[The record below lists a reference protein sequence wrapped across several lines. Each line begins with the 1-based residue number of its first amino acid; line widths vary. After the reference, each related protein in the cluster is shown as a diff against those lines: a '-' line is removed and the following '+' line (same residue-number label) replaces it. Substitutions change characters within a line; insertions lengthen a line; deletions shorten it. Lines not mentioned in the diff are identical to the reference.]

1 MAMTAPAPPRLPR
14 GTVILV
20 SLAGA
25 VVLGVGMSA
34 IREVLAPVLLTLV
47 LTICAN
53 PVRIRLERRGVSRSL
68 ANGSVIL
75 VVFLLL
81 AGLGAAI
88 IVALGQFVT
97 LLPNYSE
104 ELAAVAAIVT
114 EALASV
120 GVDTE
125 QIRIIGGS
133 FEPSALVALATGL
146 LGSVFSIVGGLVIV
160 LTMLIVMSADATYL
174 PTVARQ
180 IGGERPHLIAALGDY
195 AKNVR
200 RFMVVTTGLGLLQGV
215 LCTIAL
221 LIIGVPAALLWGL
234 LMFFCSYIPNIGYFI
249 ALVPPLFFAFL
260 VGGWQTALVVL
271 IVYAIINAVVQTGIQ
286 PRLVSSAVSISQT
299 LTFFSVLL
307 WAAIL
312 GPLGA
317 ILALPLT
324 LLVRSV
330 LVDAHPEARV
340 WRPAIGDI
348 SETKRLIKADDLEAK
363 SRRSAEKAARAASKR
378 P

>member
-1 MAMTAPAPPRLPR
+1 M
-14 GTVILV
+14 I

-25 VVLGVGMSA
+25 VVVGVGMSA
-34 IREVLAPVLLTLV
+34 IRDVLAPVLLTLV

-53 PVRIRLERRGVSRSL
+53 PVRVALERRGVSHGL
-68 ANGSVIL
+68 ASGSVIIT
-75 VVFLLL
+75 VFLLL
-81 AGLGAAI
+81 AGLASAI
-88 IVALGQFVT
+88 IIALGQFVT
-97 LLPNYSE
+97 LLPNYST
-104 ELAAVAAIVT
+104 ELAAVGATVAS
-114 EALASV
+114 ALASV

-125 QIRIIGGS
+125 QIRLIGGA
-133 FEPSALVALATGL
+133 FEPSAMVGLATGL

-160 LTMLIVMSADATYL
+160 LTMLIVMSADAIYL

-180 IGGERPHLIAALGDY
+180 IGTQRPHLMDALRDY
-195 AKNVR
+195 TKNVR
-200 RFMVVTTGLGLLQGV
+200 RFMVVTTGLGFVQGL

-221 LIIGVPAALLWGL
+221 LIIDVPAALLWGL
-234 LMFFCSYIPNIGYFI
+234 LMFFCSYIPNLGYFI
-249 ALVPPLFFAFL
+249 ALVPPLFFGFL

-271 IVYAIINAVVQTGIQ
+271 IVYAIINAIVQTVIQ

-307 WAAIL
+307 WASIL

-317 ILALPLT
+317 ILAIPLT
-324 LLVRSV
+324 LLVRAI
-330 LVDAHPEARV
+330 LVDAHPEARL

-348 SETKRLIKADDLEAK
+348 SEAKEILKADSLAAKTQRREA
-363 SRRSAEKAARAASKR
+363 KAAREAAKR